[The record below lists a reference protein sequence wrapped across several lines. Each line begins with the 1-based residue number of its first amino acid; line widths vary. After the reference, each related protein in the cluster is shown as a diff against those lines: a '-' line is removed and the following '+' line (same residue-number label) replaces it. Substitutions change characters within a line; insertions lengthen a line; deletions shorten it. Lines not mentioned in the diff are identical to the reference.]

1 MANDNDNEDQ
11 ILVLDE
17 DGNIID
23 IIDKEMMQLELF
35 KTKNLKPNKTGGQI
49 KNKRKR
55 KKTKKK
61 PRGWGK
67 ARYGK

>member
-35 KTKNLKPNKTGGQI
+35 KTKDLKPNKSGGQI
-49 KNKRKR
+49 KKKRKR
-55 KKTKKK
+55 SIKK

>member
-1 MANDNDNEDQ
+1 MDDDEDQ

-35 KTKNLKPNKTGGQI
+35 KTKDLKPNKKGGQI
-49 KNKRKR
+49 KRKR
-55 KKTKKK
+55 SKKK
-61 PRGWGK
+61 PKGWGK
-67 ARYGK
+67 ARYGNK

>member
-1 MANDNDNEDQ
+1 MDDDEDQ

-35 KTKNLKPNKTGGQI
+35 KTKDLKPNKKGGQI
-49 KNKRKR
+49 KRKR
-55 KKTKKK
+55 AKKK
-61 PRGWGK
+61 PKGWGK
-67 ARYGK
+67 ARYGNK

>member
-35 KTKNLKPNKTGGQI
+35 KTKDLKPNKTGGQI
-49 KNKRKR
+49 KKKR
-55 KKTKKK
+55 KKTKC
-61 PRGWGK
+61 
-67 ARYGK
+67 

>member
-1 MANDNDNEDQ
+1 MDDDEDQ

-35 KTKNLKPNKTGGQI
+35 KTKDLKPNKTGGQI
-49 KNKRKR
+49 KRKR
-55 KKTKKK
+55 AKKK
-61 PRGWGK
+61 PKGWGK
-67 ARYGK
+67 ARYGNK

>member
-1 MANDNDNEDQ
+1 MPKDDNDEDQ

-23 IIDKEMMQLELF
+23 IINKEMMQLELF
-35 KTKNLKPNKTGGQI
+35 KTKDLKPNKKGGQI
-49 KNKRKR
+49 KRKR
-55 KKTKKK
+55 SKKK

-67 ARYGK
+67 ARYGNK

>member
-1 MANDNDNEDQ
+1 MAKDNDDEDQ

-35 KTKNLKPNKTGGQI
+35 KTKDLKPNKTGGQV
-49 KNKRKR
+49 KKKRKR
-55 KKTKKK
+55 SKKK

-67 ARYGK
+67 ARYGNK